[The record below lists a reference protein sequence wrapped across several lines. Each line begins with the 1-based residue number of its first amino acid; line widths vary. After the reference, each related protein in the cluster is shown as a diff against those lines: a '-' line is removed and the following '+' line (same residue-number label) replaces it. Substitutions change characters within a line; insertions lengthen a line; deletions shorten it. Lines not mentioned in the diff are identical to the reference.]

1 VTRKLNSPLPL
12 VEGVAPSYQRLPAAG
27 KWKTVLEFLAEK
39 FPHVEAA
46 AWRARMAKGEIAD
59 ETGLR
64 LDAQSAY
71 RAGACVF
78 YYREPDAETRIPF
91 AEKILFQDENLL
103 VADKPHFLPVIPA
116 GRFLRETLLV
126 RLKKSQNL
134 EHLVPL
140 HRLDRETAGIVLFSV
155 NPETRGFYSRLFND
169 RKVTKIY
176 HALAG
181 VAPQLEFPL
190 THRSR
195 MTAGEPFFRMRETDG
210 NPNSETLIE
219 LKKKINDDAS
229 LYELK
234 AVTGKKHQI
243 RLHMASLGIPI
254 INDKFYPEMNDSGA
268 DDDFSAPLKLL
279 AKSVSFRD
287 PLTGENLFFESERT
301 LE

>member
-1 VTRKLNSPLPL
+1 
-12 VEGVAPSYQRLPAAG
+12 
-27 KWKTVLEFLAEK
+27 
-39 FPHVEAA
+39 
-46 AWRARMAKGEIAD
+46 MAKGEVAD

-71 RAGACVF
+71 RAGACIF
-78 YYREPDAETRIPF
+78 YYREPQAESLIPF

-126 RLKKSQNL
+126 RLKKKQNL

-176 HALAG
+176 RALAG
-181 VAPQLEFPL
+181 VALQFEFPL
-190 THRSR
+190 VHRSR
-195 MTAGEPFFRMRETDG
+195 MTAGEPFFRMRETTG
-210 NPNSETLIE
+210 EPNSETRVEIV
-219 LKKKINDDAS
+219 KKINERAN

-243 RLHMASLGIPI
+243 RLHLASLGIPI
-254 INDKFYPEMNDSGA
+254 VNDKFYPEMNDGGA
-268 DDDFSAPLKLL
+268 EEDFSSPLKLL

-287 PLTGENLFFESERT
+287 PLTGETRFFESKRT